1 MTRHDLFGSF
11 VLKLALSKWSHGSQ
25 REAHRYMPG
34 YPRKGGGSAKNI
46 CIRKISI
53 QKISI
58 KNNNNNKN
66 KKILPSKNHK
76 SLSIK

>member
-46 CIRKISI
+46 CIM
-53 QKISI
+53 KISI
-58 KNNNNNKN
+58 KKKKHIMKQN
-66 KKILPSKNHK
+66 KKIKKYSFSPSKEGSTK
-76 SLSIK
+76 